1 MGNNTGMILEFK
13 GNKAIVMTSTCD
25 FITITRMP
33 EMFVGQQLD
42 LSSSVPPRKINLMKY
57 FAIAGMFVLIFCSVL
72 IYQLV
77 KPSSVFAYVDVDI
90 NPSLELSIDK
100 NANVIEVKALN
111 TDAASLLKNIR
122 LVNKPLTGAVRIII
136 DESQKKGFIHPG
148 TQNAVLISASIK
160 SGSEKVL
167 DGIVS
172 ELRKTDFRV
181 GSEFIKAEVIK
192 VDPTK
197 RSEAV
202 KNNISMGRY
211 KLYEEI
217 SESDGGIDIQKAK
230 TESIPKIIEAYE
242 AKNQNKITSDKSDK
256 NEDSN
261 NYHPAQENEKALEKP
276 EQHIDKNT
284 PEVPNNKKPE
294 NNYSKNNSN
303 EKPNN
308 SINSAE
314 KPDKADKQ
322 VKDHPSGNEEK
333 SSKKRDKSDSSEN
346 TSTESPDKK
355 ETFNQGSKPIPSENG
370 KKANN
375 DNNNGKPINNSSSDK
390 KEENSANQQNEMGKS
405 KK

>member
-42 LSSSVPPRKINLMKY
+42 LSNSVPPRKINPMKY

-100 NANVIEVKALN
+100 KANVIEVKALN

-136 DESQKKGFIHPG
+136 DESGKKGFIHPG
-148 TQNAVLISASIK
+148 TKNAVLISASIK

-172 ELRKTDFRV
+172 ELQKTDFRA
-181 GSEFIKAEVIK
+181 GSESIKAEVVK

-217 SESDGGIDIQKAK
+217 SESDGGIDMQKAK

-242 AKNQNKITSDKSDK
+242 AKKQNKITSDKNKDG
-256 NEDSN
+256 N
-261 NYHPAQENEKALEKP
+261 NYYPVQENEKALEKP

-284 PEVPNNKKPE
+284 PEVPNSKKPE
-294 NNYSKNNSN
+294 NNYFNNNSK
-303 EKPNN
+303 EKTNN

-314 KPDKADKQ
+314 KPDKANKQ
-322 VKDHPSGNEEK
+322 VKDHPSGNEDK

-346 TSTESPDKK
+346 TATESPDKK

-390 KEENSANQQNEMGKS
+390 KEENSANQQNEKGKT